1 MRVFE
6 YKRGKK
12 LALSDSVLALGFF
25 DGVHTAHRLLIE
37 DGMRIAKERH
47 LPFAILTFPSED
59 GLKKS
64 SPRIYG
70 TDERL
75 SLFRD
80 MGVEN
85 VILADFAS
93 VSDMTPREFV
103 MEALIGDIGCKIAV
117 AGYNFRF
124 GCGAAGDSSDLLNLM
139 EKAGG
144 EAVIHDEHSYLGKP
158 ISATLI
164 REKLSTGDVNSAND
178 LLLAPYFVKGRVTHG
193 RSIGHSLG
201 FPTVNMSLPEERYVI
216 ASGVYKTGVEI
227 DGALYTGITNVGTCP
242 TFESREMHLETYILN
257 FKGDLYE
264 RDITVYFLDYL
275 RPERR
280 FSSPEELTEQIKKD
294 CENAKGE
301 LTWQALGLKSR

>member
-47 LPFAILTFPSED
+47 LPFAILTFPSEC

-164 REKLSTGDVNSAND
+164 REKLSTGDVKSAND